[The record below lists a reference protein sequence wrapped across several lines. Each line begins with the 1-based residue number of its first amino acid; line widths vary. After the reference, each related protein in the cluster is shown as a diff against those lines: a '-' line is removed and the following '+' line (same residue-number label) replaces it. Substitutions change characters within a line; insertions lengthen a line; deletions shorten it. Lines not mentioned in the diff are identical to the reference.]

1 MADENKGVADK
12 AYDGVKEGTKAVVDN
27 PGHSVVGA
35 LLGTVLI
42 PIPVVGTVAGA
53 YIGGWIGKKNNEPPK
68 TE

>member
-1 MADENKGVADK
+1 MTEPKKGVANR
-12 AYDGVKEGTKAVVDN
+12 AYDGVKTGTKAVVDN

-53 YIGGWIGKKNNEPPK
+53 YIGGWIGKKNNE
-68 TE
+68 